1 MTKIFTLDDVVQ
13 YFRVSPP
20 TVKRWLGLTRSGRG
34 DFPLPVSPK
43 GCRLL
48 WNRED
53 IENWRSQLGNEA
65 PLLEQLPETP
75 TERRRQNNQVA
86 KKLAG
91 LGVAINKKGNA

>member
-1 MTKIFTLDDVVQ
+1 MTKILTLDDVVQ
-13 YFRVSPP
+13 YFRASKP
-20 TVKRWLGLTRSGRG
+20 TVKRWVMLTRSGRG

-53 IENWRSQLGNEA
+53 IENWRSRLGNEA

-75 TERRRQNNQVA
+75 AERRRKNDKVA
-86 KKLAG
+86 KGLER
-91 LGVAINKKGNA
+91 LGVTIKQKGG